1 MEIKNVME
9 FCVKHNIHI
18 NQFMVLYLN
27 NGRKSDSEILSKY
40 IKKFSYDGKMTGMDT
55 NDLLE
60 KGFIE
65 EKDDTYLVTQKF
77 RSLFTN
83 DDSFEEVFDR
93 YPAFVKT
100 DKGVPLTLKGSDKY
114 ELSKKYHAIVLNS
127 LEEHNELLKDI
138 DYGLQN
144 NLINY
149 KIDMFFAVYYKELR
163 KLRLNNV
170 TMQVYSQDL

>member
-1 MEIKNVME
+1 MEITKVME
-9 FCVKHNIHI
+9 FCVKHSIHI
-18 NQFMVLYLN
+18 NQFIVLYLN
-27 NGRKSDSEILSKY
+27 NGKKADSTILTKY
-40 IKKFSYDGKMTGMDT
+40 IQKFSYDGKMTGMDT
-55 NDLLE
+55 DALIE

-65 EKDDTYLVTQKF
+65 EKNNTFLVTQKF
-77 RSLFTN
+77 RNLFT
-83 DDSFEEVFDR
+83 DDESFDELFDK

-100 DKGVPLTLKGSDKY
+100 DKGAVLTLKGTDKY
-114 ELSKKYHAIVLNS
+114 ELSKKYHSVVLNS

-138 DYGLQN
+138 DYGVAN

-163 KLRLNNV
+163 KLRLNNT